1 MKKYQ
6 LTVTTREGTGRS
18 ASRRLRKAEKS
29 RPSSTASTRNPRLW
43 PSNAPEFVKL
53 LKEIA
58 GRAALIEL
66 KRDAGATALSFLQE
80 IQRDPITDRY
90 LHVDLQ
96 EVKENEKMV
105 ISVTVRVTG
114 EAYGV
119 KTEGG
124 ILDTATKRLRIRT
137 LPKDLPDFIEVNVTD
152 LKMGEAIHISE
163 LKPIAGVEYLDDP
176 GQTVSSASSRRRKK
190 SWSPRP
196 PRAKAPRL
204 LPVPK
209 VLPPRLPVPP
219 PLLRPAMPRPVPPR
233 PAKGDA
239 KAAAP
244 AAGAKPAAPARNN
257 LCSRSA
263 RPRGGPFCT
272 LFFESCPSR

>member
-18 ASRRLRKAEKS
+18 ASRRLRKAEKI
-29 RPSSTASTRNPRLW
+29 PAILYGKHTKPETLAVA
-43 PSNAPEFVKL
+43 APEFVKL
-53 LKEIA
+53 RKEI
-58 GRAALIEL
+58 GGKAALIEL
-66 KRDAGATALSFLQE
+66 KRDAGPTALSFLQE
-80 IQRDPITDRY
+80 IQRDPITDKY
-90 LHVDLQ
+90 LHIDLQ

-137 LPKDLPDFIEVNVTD
+137 LPKDLPDFIEVDVTE
-152 LKMGEAIHISE
+152 LKMGEALHISD
-163 LKPIAGVEYLDDP
+163 LKKLAGVEFLDDP
-176 GQTVSSASSRRRKK
+176 GQTVVLCVA
-190 SWSPRP
+190 P
-196 PRAKAPRL
+196 PEEEVVAVATPVEGAAPADGAAAPAAGAAGAAAPAAGDAKAG
-204 LPVPK
+204 
-209 VLPPRLPVPP
+209 
-219 PLLRPAMPRPVPPR
+219 AAA

-244 AAGAKPAAPARNN
+244 AAGAKPAAPAKK
-257 LCSRSA
+257 
-263 RPRGGPFCT
+263 
-272 LFFESCPSR
+272 

>member
-1 MKKYQ
+1 MKKFQ

-18 ASRRLRKAEKS
+18 ASRRLRKAEKI
-29 RPSSTASTRNPRLW
+29 PAILYGKHTKPETLAV
-43 PSNAPEFVKL
+43 NAPEFIKL

-58 GRAALIEL
+58 GRAALVEL
-66 KRDAGATALSFLQE
+66 KRDAGPTALSFLQE

-105 ISVTVRVTG
+105 ISVLVRVTG

-124 ILDTATKRLRIRT
+124 VLDTQTKRLRIRT
-137 LPKDLPDFIEVNVTD
+137 LPKDLPDFIEVNVTE
-152 LKMGEAIHISE
+152 LKMGEAIHVSDI
-163 LKPIAGVEYLDDP
+163 KAPAGVELLDNA
-176 GQTVSSASSRRRKK
+176 GQAVVLCVA
-190 SWSPRP
+190 P
-196 PRAKAPRL
+196 PEEEVVAVATPAAGEGAPAAAGAEGAAA
-204 LPVPK
+204 
-209 VLPPRLPVPP
+209 
-219 PLLRPAMPRPVPPR
+219 PAAGAAAPAAGAAAA

-244 AAGAKPAAPARNN
+244 AAGAKPAAPAKK
-257 LCSRSA
+257 
-263 RPRGGPFCT
+263 
-272 LFFESCPSR
+272 